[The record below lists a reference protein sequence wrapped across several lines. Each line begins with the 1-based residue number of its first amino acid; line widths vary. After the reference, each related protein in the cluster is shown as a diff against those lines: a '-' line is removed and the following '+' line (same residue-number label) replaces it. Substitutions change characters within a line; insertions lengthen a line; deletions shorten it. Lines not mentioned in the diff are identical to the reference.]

1 MFPLVEKSQV
11 RSKRSINLVPYEL
24 EGSKEIVIVTKQIRN
39 GRFMVVLQA
48 SKEVVT
54 VSKQIRNGKDG
65 GVTKPSKDMMT
76 VATPVKKAGLELMML
91 FFYCLILQQL

>member
-1 MFPLVEKSQV
+1 M
-11 RSKRSINLVPYEL
+11 VPYEL
-24 EGSKEIVIVTKQIRN
+24 EGSKEIVIVTKKIRN

-76 VATPVKKAGLELMML
+76 VATPVKKAGLEVMMI
-91 FFYCLILQQL
+91 FFIV